1 MRITNG
7 RIPSA
12 QKVLIY
18 GPEGI
23 GKSTL
28 AAEFPTPLFIDVEG
42 STKHLDVSRLD
53 APESWTMLLEEVR
66 YVILN
71 PGICDTLVIDT
82 ADWAERL
89 CIYQVCAKA
98 QKDGIEDFGYGKG
111 YTYLAEEFGNLLNL
125 LTEVVEKGV
134 HVVLTAHAQIRKF
147 EQPDEATAYDRWEL
161 KLQKKTAP
169 LCKEWADMVLFANY
183 KTFAVKNDDKKAK
196 VQGGK
201 RTLFTSHKPAWDAK
215 NRADLPDELALEDG
229 KGKPVMPA
237 ELFAA
242 LPARASNTNKTPAA
256 APEPAP
262 VPEGKLVDVPAEAK
276 PAKAEKPVP
285 PVPESNAPAHLKQL
299 RQLMKDASVRDSDVQ
314 AVVFAKGYY
323 PESTAIADYDVKFV
337 EGVLI
342 GAWPQVLATIQ
353 ATAAAQ
359 GASTDT
365 PFSNQRGTNSN
376 D

>member
-1 MRITNG
+1 
-7 RIPSA
+7 
-12 QKVLIY
+12 
-18 GPEGI
+18 
-23 GKSTL
+23 
-28 AAEFPTPLFIDVEG
+28 
-42 STKHLDVSRLD
+42 
-53 APESWTMLLEEVR
+53 MLLEEVR

-71 PGICDTLVIDT
+71 PASCSTLVIDT

-89 CIYQVCAKA
+89 CIAHVCAKA

-169 LCKEWADMVLFANY
+169 LCKEWADMVLFANF

-237 ELFAA
+237 ELLAA
-242 LPARASNTNKTPAA
+242 LPCMAQSAPKVAVAALETAPA
-256 APEPAP
+256 
-262 VPEGKLVDVPAEAK
+262 PEGKLVDVPAEAK
-276 PAKAEKPVP
+276 PAKAERPVP
-285 PVPESNAPAHLKQL
+285 PVPSSEPAHLKKL

-323 PESTAIADYDVKFV
+323 PESTVFADYDVKFV

-342 GAWPQVLATIQ
+342 GAWPQVLAAIK

-359 GASTDT
+359 DAPTDT
-365 PFSNQRGTNSN
+365 PFSN
-376 D
+376 